1 MMQGVLT
8 NIRVRL
14 LFKDGMPNY
23 TMKRKGVRKRKS
35 VRGCI
40 VDSQLRYYFFISA
53 SGFNFAESIWIL
65 LVVPRVSMA
74 CFPRFLFIGFS
85 SFDVSSYDRIKNY
98 INVFMPYFT
107 V

>member
-1 MMQGVLT
+1 MRISGGNDLQGFPMMQGVLT

-40 VDSQLRYYFFISA
+40 VDSQLRFVP
-53 SGFNFAESIWIL
+53 NL
-65 LVVPRVSMA
+65 LLRVGLV
-74 CFPRFLFIGFS
+74 RF
-85 SFDVSSYDRIKNY
+85 YCE
-98 INVFMPYFT
+98 T
-107 V
+107 